1 MEPDNYSFS
10 GLLLSDIS
18 DHLPIFY
25 ITHDQF
31 NDMDV
36 DAYTV
41 YRDKSEVNVSRF
53 RHCLDGVFWHDL
65 DGFCDPTKAYES
77 FLNKYREIYNN
88 CFPLKRKKN
97 KKCTLTKPWI
107 SKGLLKSIRR
117 KDKLYKRYLNTPDYV
132 NEASYKNYKN
142 KLNHS
147 LRIAKRLYYDKQLDN
162 FKTNTKNTWRI
173 LNEVINK
180 KKRVG
185 RLPST
190 FIFDNQEISNSNEIA
205 NHFCDYF
212 TNIGVNLSRKISDS
226 TISHRSY
233 LSGNFVNSLFLFSQQ
248 LSKKY

>member
-1 MEPDNYSFS
+1 
-10 GLLLSDIS
+10 
-18 DHLPIFY
+18 
-25 ITHDQF
+25 
-31 NDMDV
+31 MDV

-97 KKCTLTKPWI
+97 KKCTLTKPWL